1 MEDISSNIQEEVR
14 DAMEEEFE
22 ESMDDMDDIEDNDL
36 YTFLMNEK
44 EESAQYREGEVTG
57 SRRSEVQ
64 LSRNQSTTQAVKA
77 ARQNGTP
84 EGPRGDDDGR
94 KDIDHEI
101 GERNKVKRGS
111 SAQGGS
117 AQPRIK
123 STGKERK

>member
-57 SRRSEVQ
+57 S
-64 LSRNQSTTQAVKA
+64 
-77 ARQNGTP
+77 
-84 EGPRGDDDGR
+84 
-94 KDIDHEI
+94 
-101 GERNKVKRGS
+101 
-111 SAQGGS
+111 
-117 AQPRIK
+117 
-123 STGKERK
+123 